1 MRRSL
6 ALLFVSAISLH
17 AAATFY
23 AISFGSSSQFGTI
36 NPFNGVFAEIG
47 VPLSGYGHDIAVAPN
62 GTIYAIMDSNL
73 VTIDKST
80 GVATTVGALPANS
93 ESLAFRSDGALFG
106 ATTTDLF
113 TLDKTTGNGT
123 DLGAFGFGGGATADN
138 IRFNSGGVLYVM
150 SAESDSRLFTLNQTT
165 GAATL
170 VGASGV
176 DDISLGAFLGGTFY
190 GTNQVNFTDDH
201 MVSVDPATG
210 IATEGAL
217 TNNIYVF
224 ALDPNSIPEPG
235 TVLLLGLG
243 CAVFAVRRARAPFCN
258 R

>member
-1 MRRSL
+1 MLRSL
-6 ALLFVSAISLH
+6 ALLFASGLSLH
-17 AAATFY
+17 AGATFY

-36 NPFNGVFAEIG
+36 DPFNGVFTGIG
-47 VPLSGYGHDIAVAPN
+47 APIAGFGHDIAVAPN
-62 GTIYAIMDSNL
+62 GVVYAIMDSNL
-73 VTIDKST
+73 VTIDRST

-106 ATTTDLF
+106 ATFSDLF
-113 TLDKTTGNGT
+113 TLDKNTGNGT
-123 DLGAFGFGGGATADN
+123 DLGAFGFSGGATADN
-138 IRFNSGGVLYVM
+138 IRFNGSGALDVM
-150 SAESDSRLFTLNQTT
+150 TAETDSRLFTVSQTT
-165 GAATL
+165 GVATL

-224 ALDPNSIPEPG
+224 ALDPNSVPEPG
-235 TVLLLGLG
+235 TLLLLGLG
-243 CAVFAVRRARAPFCN
+243 CVVLAARVTSPSPA
-258 R
+258 